1 MREYRRKHPGVNSSM
16 QIGMGSSADLA
27 LSVTVIEPHHSNDPE
42 KIRVATMWLDEVQL
56 YDLYNLLHHKVQQDG
71 RIINS

>member
-1 MREYRRKHPGVNSSM
+1 MREYRRKHGLSSSM
-16 QIGMGSSADLA
+16 QVGIGHSADLA
-27 LSVTVIEPHHSNDPE
+27 LSVTVIEPHHSGNPE